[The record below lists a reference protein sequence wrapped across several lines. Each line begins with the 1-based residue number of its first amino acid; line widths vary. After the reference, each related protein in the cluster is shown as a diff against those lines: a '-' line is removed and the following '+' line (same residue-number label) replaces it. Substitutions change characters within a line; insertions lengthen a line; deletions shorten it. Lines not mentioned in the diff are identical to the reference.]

1 MNKKFIE
8 PELVALAKEQ
18 DVFDIL
24 SRDGVPMTYT
34 NGIYR
39 HRFHDSMVITPGK
52 GFFWF
57 SRGKGSASTIDY
69 YMMVDNME
77 FTDAALKVLEVMNYD
92 FSRKNIVIKSEKTR
106 NKNHISNEFELPL
119 CAEDNKKAFAYL
131 VKTRGLD
138 KKIIYSLMKKGL
150 IYQDK
155 KYSNAV
161 FIGKDYEGNIVSAFK
176 RSTKTNLSKNA
187 FRAGDQEWSKKEYR
201 LRIENPTNKTVNVF
215 ESEIDMLSYIS
226 LQHEIARNENYIA
239 LGGLS
244 EKALL
249 EFLKHRKIDNINIC
263 VDNDKYGHKF
273 TSKISNELSRD
284 YFITREIPKGKDF
297 NDELLSGEKYERQRL
312 EVLSFENE
320 TVSMTKK
327 EKIEYVSNLF
337 KEKYQGMSIAFNYP
351 EELEN
356 KDFDKETIING
367 TSKRNFLHKN
377 KIETY
382 TGYGNKLN
390 IGIEKDLIK
399 FLKDSNYAYS
409 LNEKKKEQNA
419 IHKNTEKWHYFN
431 KVILIDEEI
440 YRVNIDVR
448 ENTRKETYL
457 HKVRLE
463 DLTEKF
469 VQTKKWQV
477 PLSVKTDI
485 QVGQPPFHFLN
496 DTINKTENQADKEEK
511 IKISFSKDEEFEL

>member
-1 MNKKFIE
+1 MKTDLEEIKKISITEYARQMGFTPVKIGSYYT
-8 PELVALAKEQ
+8 LKE
-18 DVFDIL
+18 
-24 SRDGVPMTYT
+24 
-34 NGIYR
+34 
-39 HRFHDSMVITPGK
+39 HDSV
-52 GFFWF
+52 
-57 SRGKGSASTIDY
+57 RIDP
-69 YMMVDNME
+69 
-77 FTDAALKVLEVMNYD
+77 
-92 FSRKNIVIKSEKTR
+92 RKNIFFRNSTGDRGTVIDFVMAFKGVSCGEAIKLLWDEIVLPKVYKEQNSVPQKKKELILPAKAR
-106 NKNHISNEFELPL
+106 NMKNV
-119 CAEDNKKAFAYL
+119 FAYL

-138 KKIIYSLMKKGL
+138 KKIISSLMKKGL

-496 DTINKTENQADKEEK
+496 DITEKIANQADKGEK
-511 IKISFSKDEEFEL
+511 SRVLFFR